1 MTDTRHTASPD
12 PGSPTEDSGLSAVLL
27 AAGQGSRMR
36 SERPKPL
43 HRLCGSP
50 MLSYVLDSLS
60 TCGVERAVIVV
71 GHKAE
76 WVTKKMQ
83 EQFWGVPLEFVEQR
97 VQRGTGDATMVGLVG
112 LPDDDDGDVLVLP
125 GDTPLLRRE
134 TVEALVQ
141 HHRRTGAA
149 ATVLTSVVEDPT
161 GYGRVIRSGSGGVE
175 AVVEER
181 DASPEQRSIDEVN
194 TSIYC
199 FRRSLLAPALRRVQ
213 PDNSQGEYYLTDV
226 VSVLV
231 AAGHTVEAHGAPET
245 ETQGVNDRGQL
256 AAAEAEL
263 RQRTNK
269 ALLADGVTMVDPS
282 VTYVDT
288 TVKLGR
294 DVSLFPGV
302 ILQGSTT
309 VGDGTEVGPG
319 CRLVDTSVG
328 DDCVLTHAVATG
340 ADIGDRCTVGPFANI
355 PAGTKIA
362 SDTTTGA
369 FYTPPADV
377 QRS

>member
-231 AAGHTVEAHGAPET
+231 AAGHTVEAHSAPET

-328 DDCVLTHAVATG
+328 DDCVLTHRLMVNPQTRLRGRQPEDIIRDVVATV
-340 ADIGDRCTVGPFANI
+340 AVPVEN
-355 PAGTKIA
+355 
-362 SDTTTGA
+362 
-369 FYTPPADV
+369 
-377 QRS
+377 